1 MPGHLRRIGH
11 RTRAW
16 ARALWIACSV
26 AGCGGGVDS
35 GGTGAPQA
43 SFASGPITG
52 FGSII
57 VNGVHYDDRTARIAD
72 ADGNV
77 RGRDD
82 LKLGMTTEIDGT
94 AVVTDADASISSTA
108 TNIVYGSSVLGPIT
122 RIDTAAGTMV
132 VLGHTVAVTAS
143 TVFDARLNGG
153 LAALS
158 SGDLV
163 EVYALADATQRR
175 YVATR
180 IERRASASAYVL
192 RSVVGNVNAAART
205 FELGGQSVSY
215 SGLPAGDST
224 TTPVNGQFL
233 RVQLATVPLGS
244 VWQAVRLRADDRQL
258 DDHEEGR
265 VEGLINAYTSSAQF
279 SVDGIAVDASAAS
292 FPDGTAGLA
301 LGVRVAVEGKVQGG
315 VLGAT
320 KVRIK
325 SDSSVENEG
334 FELDGVIDSID
345 AAKREFVLRGVAV
358 DYSGS
363 VDFRDGTP
371 ADLAVDRRVEVRG
384 PLSGDGTRLQAQ
396 RIRFRQ

>member
-1 MPGHLRRIGH
+1 MSGHLRRIAH

-16 ARALWIACSV
+16 TRALGIACCI

-52 FGSII
+52 FGSVI
-57 VNGVHYDDRTARIAD
+57 VNGVHYDDRTARITD

-77 RGRDD
+77 RSRDD

-94 AVVTDADASISSTA
+94 AVVTNADASISSTA
-108 TNIVYGSSVLGPIT
+108 TTIVYGSSVLGPIT

-132 VLGHTVAVTAS
+132 VLGQTVAVTPS

-180 IERRASASAYVL
+180 IERRASASAYAL
-192 RSVVGNVNAAART
+192 RAVVGNVNAAART
-205 FELGGQSVSY
+205 FELGGLSVSY
-215 SGLPAGDST
+215 AGLPAGDSNA
-224 TTPVNGQFL
+224 TPVNGRFL
-233 RVQLATVPLGS
+233 RVQLGTVPLGV
-244 VWQAVRLRADDRQL
+244 VWQAVRQRSDDGRL
-258 DDHEEGR
+258 DDHGEAR
-265 VEGLINAYTSSAQF
+265 IEGLINAYTSSAQF
-279 SVDGIAVDASAAS
+279 SVDGIAVDASAAG

-301 LGVRVAVEGKVQGG
+301 PGVRVAVEGNVRSG
-315 VLGAT
+315 VLAAT

-325 SDSSVENEG
+325 SESSVENEG
-334 FELDGVIDSID
+334 FELDGAIDSID
-345 AAKREFVLRGVAV
+345 AVRREFVVRGVAV

-363 VDFRDGTP
+363 VDFRDGTS
-371 ADLAVDRRVEVRG
+371 ADLAMGRRVEVRG
-384 PLSGDGTRLQAQ
+384 PLSADGTRLRAE